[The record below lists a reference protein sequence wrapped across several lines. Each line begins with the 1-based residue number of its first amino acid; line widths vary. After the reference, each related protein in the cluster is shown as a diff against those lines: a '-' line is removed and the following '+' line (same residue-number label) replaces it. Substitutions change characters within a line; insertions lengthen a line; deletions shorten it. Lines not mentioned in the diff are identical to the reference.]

1 MLNMSVKRFIIIFLI
16 FSMVENTFSKDSF
29 FSYPFSN
36 CSVTCSESGICM
48 MIATS
53 IYLKLEYNTKVSQY
67 EGTGYGEE
75 EISSVF
81 GYGIFYRNDYPNLYD
96 TIMSYIDIKIINKY
110 GEFIGLKPFPWGKV
124 ENSIPYYD
132 IQDSHLTRTICSSYH
147 DNIVNDSLVN
157 CATPFLVDF
166 ARDLEE
172 NKRENGLE
180 KILPFAYDC
189 VDKQSSMI
197 CRSFNW
203 INEKFSNMY
212 DSINIVINPFGFHR
226 VNLFECNDA
235 SRILTIVGCLP
246 YFEEDL
252 IRCEYNTFD
261 IIVSHFL
268 RKKNKSD
275 DESILDALG
284 VCYYLD
290 YYKEFYG
297 TDLYEKER
305 ARIMKLIDS
314 SAPDPTIYKNFLNQ
328 YEINTR

>member
-1 MLNMSVKRFIIIFLI
+1 MLKLNIKRFIVVSICI
-16 FSMVENTFSKDSF
+16 FSINGIMFSKDLPS
-29 FSYPFSN
+29 SHTASKCN
-36 CSVTCSESGICM
+36 VICSESGIYM

-67 EGTGYGEE
+67 EGTGYGVE

-189 VDKQSSMI
+189 VDKQSSII
-197 CRSFNW
+197 CRLFNW
-203 INEKFSNMY
+203 LKEKIPNVY

-226 VNLFECNDA
+226 INLEECDD
-235 SRILTIVGCLP
+235 SPRILTIVGCLP
-246 YFEEDL
+246 YFEEDSM
-252 IRCEYNTFD
+252 RCEFNMFD
-261 IIVSHFL
+261 MLAVEML
-268 RKKNKSD
+268 RKTNKG
-275 DESILDALG
+275 DESLINVLSI
-284 VCYYLD
+284 CYYLD
-290 YYKEFYG
+290 YCKTFYEN
-297 TDLYEKER
+297 DLYEKER
-305 ARIMKLIDS
+305 ERIMRLIDKS
-314 SAPDPTIYKNFLNQ
+314 VPDPNFYKNYLKQ
-328 YEINTR
+328 YKYIR